1 MNHTR
6 RKFYLL
12 FAAGCLFIT
21 GSILAG
27 CVSGSK
33 IRADAE
39 VAKRDIA
46 KARQSGAY
54 RCAPKDLALAETNVR
69 FCLDELDQGNWLRA
83 EDHVKIA
90 LASVKRALHDSK
102 DCGPK
107 KVLIK
112 EPPKIVAIK
121 KTDRDGDGIPDVDDK
136 CPDVPGL
143 PEYDGCPPP
152 KPSDADGDGILDN
165 VDKCPNDPED
175 KDGFEDEDGCPDFD
189 NDQDGIPDVED
200 KCPNEPGPPENQGCP
215 VQDRD
220 GDGIADN
227 VDKCPDEPED
237 KDGFED
243 EDGCPDLDN
252 DKDGILDTDD
262 KCPND
267 PEDKDGFQDEDG
279 CPDPDNDGDGIP
291 DIEDKCPN
299 KPGPP
304 DSPQGKGCPRKF
316 TLIKINRDKKIIEIK
331 QKVHFATSKYRI
343 LPKSYRLLN
352 QVSQAIN
359 DFPKMKV
366 SIEGHTDSQGSEG
379 YNQTLSENRAGAVRD
394 YLINKG
400 GVDAARLT
408 SVGHGE
414 GSPIA
419 SNRTRRGRAANRRV
433 EFKIVS
439 EE

>member
-12 FAAGCLFIT
+12 FAAGCLYLT
-21 GSILAG
+21 GSLLAG

-46 KARQSGAY
+46 KARKSGAY

-69 FCLDELDQGNWLRA
+69 FSLDELDQGNWLRA

-165 VDKCPNDPED
+165 VDKCPND
-175 KDGFEDEDGCPDFD
+175 
-189 NDQDGIPDVED
+189 
-200 KCPNEPGPPENQGCP
+200 
-215 VQDRD
+215 
-220 GDGIADN
+220 
-227 VDKCPDEPED
+227 PED

-352 QVSQAIN
+352 QVSQAIK

-366 SIEGHTDSQGSEG
+366 SIEGHTDSQGSDG

-400 GVDAARLT
+400 GVDAARL
-408 SVGHGE
+408 SSIGHGE